1 MKKTIIITNM
11 TCGSCVALNTA
22 TIEWIKWVNSVQI
35 NLSNS
40 QAIIDFQP
48 EIVSLET
55 IISEIKSNGF
65 WVEFINNNKVSRENQ
80 ADKYKFRFILS
91 AIISLPVFS
100 MMFFNTK
107 TSIEFFWVDLSM
119 YVFAVLSFIV
129 VFILGFNFHKNFL
142 KSLKTLHFNM
152 DSLVS
157 LGTMSAFFYSFWVM
171 FLGMHVYFEAAVA
184 IITLINL
191 WKYFE
196 EKSKSK
202 AWNAIEK
209 LLELWAKKAHIISWD
224 SVIQKDIWDV
234 LAGEIMKIFP
244 WEKIPLDGVIIKWNS
259 SIDESMITGESL
271 PIEKKMWEKVLW
283 ATINCDNYIEVKVE
297 HTSETWMLNKIIEM
311 VNTAQSSR
319 APIQKLVDKISQIFV
334 PIIIAVSIVTFIIWF
349 AITGEISQAIIPA
362 VSVLVIAC
370 PCALWLATPAA
381 IMVATGTWAK
391 NGILIKNAQ
400 TLEKT
405 KDIDVIVFD
414 KTWTITQW
422 KPQVE
427 NTYLFENK
435 NDVYIA
441 QSMASN
447 SHHPLSQSI
456 KKYQDFENIS
466 LNDISEIQWKWI
478 SVEYKNNLYFLW
490 NKKLFAQKLFTDEIN
505 TLIHKISSQ
514 WSTPVI
520 FWNQNKIL
528 WIFDIIDLPKD
539 EAQKVVEILKNR
551 NILPIILTWD
561 NNLTA
566 KNIAEKV
573 WINTYISEVL
583 PWDKLDEIKKLQSQ
597 WKKVAFVWDGINDAP
612 ALVQADLS
620 IAMWTGSDIAIDS
633 ADIVVTS
640 WNLHKVL
647 LSIDLSKNTL
657 KNIKQ
662 NLFWAFLYNSI
673 WIPLAA
679 FWLLSPL
686 FASLAMSFSSVSV
699 VLNALRLNKIKK

>member
-11 TCGSCVALNTA
+11 TCGSCVARNTS

-48 EIVSLET
+48 EIVSLES

-65 WVEFINNNKVSRENQ
+65 WVEFINNKVSQENQ

-91 AIISLPVFS
+91 AIISLPVFY
-100 MMFFNTK
+100 MMFFDTK

-119 YVFAVLSFIV
+119 YIFAVLSFIV
-129 VFILGFNFHKNFL
+129 VFILGFNFHKNFF

-234 LAGEIMKIFP
+234 LVGEIMKIFP
-244 WEKIPLDGVIIKWNS
+244 WEKIPLDGVIVKWNS

-271 PIEKKMWEKVLW
+271 PIEKKIWEKVLW

-334 PIIIAVSIVTFIIWF
+334 PIIIAVSIVTFVVWF
-349 AITGEISQAIIPA
+349 LITGEISQAIIPA

-427 NTYLFENK
+427 NTYLFKNK
-435 NDVYIA
+435 EDIYIA

-456 KKYQDFENIS
+456 KKYQDFVNIS

-505 TLIHKISSQ
+505 TLINKISSQ

-686 FASLAMSFSSVSV
+686 FASLAMSFSSISV